1 MFQQRLEQKSFY
13 HNTYSCWRYMDS
25 HQWKNGQVCAPE
37 HLIPPTDANV
47 VAYQNWF
54 ELHILGKQFQ
64 EWISDAFG
72 RASAELCREDGI
84 VQELGQPI
92 TTFTHVMDYI
102 LSCEN
107 VSAFCRGDYVKVM
120 RAIA

>member
-1 MFQQRLEQKSFY
+1 
-13 HNTYSCWRYMDS
+13 MDS
-25 HQWKNGQVCAPE
+25 RQQKNGKVCDPE
-37 HLIPPTDANV
+37 YLIASTDANV

-64 EWISDAFG
+64 EWMSDAFG
-72 RASAELCREDGI
+72 RASSELCREDGN
-84 VQELGQPI
+84 VHESGQSI

-102 LSCEN
+102 LSREN

-120 RAIA
+120 RPIAR